1 MYKLSDY
8 NYELPESRIAQEPV
22 SPADSSKLL
31 VPDGTSFH
39 DYHFYDILTL
49 LTSKDVIFFNDTK
62 VVKARVPLKDV
73 FVEIPHHTSAS
84 RVVDE

>member
-8 NYELPESRIAQEPV
+8 TYHLPDSLIAQEPA

-39 DYHFYDILTL
+39 DYHFYDILKL
-49 LTSKDVIFFNDTK
+49 LTSQDVLFFNNTK
-62 VVKARVPLKDV
+62 VLKARVPLHDV
-73 FVEIPHHTSAS
+73 FVEIPHHTTAS
-84 RVVDE
+84 RMVEE